1 MSVRYTYNYMFRRT
15 LIKTVWLILLI
26 NLLLTGALPAQ
37 VTGLWRVVDDKDGIE
52 KSVVEIYEQN
62 NMYYGRVVQLLES
75 SRRTHCDKCYGDL
88 KGKPLTGMVIM
99 YDLEKTAN
107 GGKNGKVLDP
117 STGKIFSCY
126 IELTSSDRLKLR
138 GYLGVPSVGKTSY
151 WNRQK

>member
-1 MSVRYTYNYMFRRT
+1 MILKVLM
-15 LIKTVWLILLI
+15 KPLILA
-26 NLLLTGALPAQ
+26 LLLNFLLPGAFYSQ

-62 NMYYGRVVQLLES
+62 GLYHGRIVRLLET

-88 KGKPLTGMVIM
+88 KGKPLTGMRIM
-99 YDLEKTAN
+99 YDLEKTSN
-107 GGKNGKVLDP
+107 GGKNGKVIDP

-126 IELTSSDRLKLR
+126 IELESPDRLKLR
-138 GYLGVPSVGKTSY
+138 GYLGMPTVGKTSY